1 MTKKND
7 FRLFRT
13 LSDSNLPLSE
23 ALEAPNEP
31 YDLLEAETIDIS
43 RLVHSMM
50 EELQAFNDYNIRMDA
65 TKDSKLRDV
74 LEHNRD
80 EEADHFTMLLELLRM
95 KMPVVNERLKKYLF
109 KEGKVED

>member
-23 ALEAPNEP
+23 ALEAPDEP
-31 YDLLEAETIDIS
+31 YDLLDSETIDIS
-43 RLVHSMM
+43 RIIHSMM
-50 EELQAFNDYNIRMDA
+50 EELQAFNDYNIRMYA
-65 TKDSKLRDV
+65 TKDKKLREI

-80 EEADHFTMLLELLRM
+80 EESDHFMMLLEMLRM
-95 KMPVVNERLKKYLF
+95 KMPVIDERVKKYLF